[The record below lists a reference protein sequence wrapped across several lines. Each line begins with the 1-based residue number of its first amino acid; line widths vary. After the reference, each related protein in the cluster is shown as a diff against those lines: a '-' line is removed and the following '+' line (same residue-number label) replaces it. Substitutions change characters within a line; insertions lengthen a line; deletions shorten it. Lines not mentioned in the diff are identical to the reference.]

1 MPAALLMPAPAPD
14 CWPDPFALKPT
25 AAALLADA
33 LSSAPAA
40 RSGPAW
46 ESCPGPAVIR
56 QQLRRMVAAQALAD
70 RHRRRA
76 VALLELAACR
86 H

>member
-1 MPAALLMPAPAPD
+1 MPAPTAD
-14 CWPDPFALKPT
+14 RWPDPFRLEPT

-33 LSSAPAA
+33 LAAAPAA

-46 ESCPGPAVIR
+46 ENCPSPAAIR

-76 VALLELAACR
+76 VALLQLAASR